1 MKYMIKCGY
10 CDKTFVVDTDT
21 KDADFLCDSCGGKN
35 GKSNIV
41 REIVPQKKV
50 VYRSANRAEENAW
63 KAIKEFDLSEHEG
76 KGDVTEPT
84 DETLYDIVSGAS
96 TSRKAWLFHMWPILL
111 FYAICIG
118 GSIYYWIFK

>member
-35 GKSNIV
+35 DKSNIV

-63 KAIKEFDLSEHEG
+63 KAIKEFDLSEYEG
-76 KGDVTEPT
+76 KGDVEEPT

-118 GSIYYWIFK
+118 YSIYHWIFK